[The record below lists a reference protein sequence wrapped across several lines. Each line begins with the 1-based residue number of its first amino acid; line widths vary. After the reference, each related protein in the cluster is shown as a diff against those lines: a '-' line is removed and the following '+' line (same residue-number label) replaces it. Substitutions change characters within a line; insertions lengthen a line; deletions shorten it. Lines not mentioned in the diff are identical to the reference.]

1 MAKAK
6 TVNIHEAKTQFSKLI
21 KRVEHG
27 DEVIIARAGRPVAR
41 ICALPVEAK
50 PKRVP
55 GTGKGFFSQEFIDR
69 IFEPLPDEIQR
80 YFEDEE

>member
-1 MAKAK
+1 
-6 TVNIHEAKTQFSKLI
+6 
-21 KRVEHG
+21 
-27 DEVIIARAGRPVAR
+27 
-41 ICALPVEAK
+41 LPIEAK